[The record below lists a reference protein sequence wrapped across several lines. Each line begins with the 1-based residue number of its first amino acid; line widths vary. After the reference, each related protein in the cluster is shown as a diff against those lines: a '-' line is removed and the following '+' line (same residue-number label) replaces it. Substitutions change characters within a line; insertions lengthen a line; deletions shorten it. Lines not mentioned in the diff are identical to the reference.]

1 MSTRLLVLS
10 CLLLTVA
17 ASAYGATTQM
27 WVWVDAKGVTHYSD
41 RPVPGA
47 KLISIATMEPEAAAK
62 PAAPRPTADIFHHD
76 GACAAAST
84 EQYQLLEIFQPA
96 ENETFFNADAVVT
109 VRIRSEPELVTGDR
123 MRLYLDGNL
132 VEGDPTALEYTLP
145 GLERGAHSLR
155 AQIVDAQ
162 GKPKDTQRATH
173 DPHAANHRER
183 TARGR
188 AEPAAAAAAVQ
199 AHAEAGQRQITPAR
213 RPRRGDGE

>member
-1 MSTRLLVLS
+1 MCTRLLALS

-47 KLISIATMEPEAAAK
+47 KLISIATMEPEADAK
-62 PAAPRPTADIFHHD
+62 PATPRPPPTSSTTTAR
-76 GACAAAST
+76 APQST
-84 EQYQLLEIFQPA
+84 VQYQLLEIFQPA

-109 VRIRSEPELVTGDR
+109 VRIRSEPELVSGDL

-132 VEGDPTALEYTLP
+132 VEGDSTALEYTLP

-162 GKPKDTQRATH
+162 GKAKMLSEPRMIHMRQTTVSEPRAVGPNLRPPPPPPPRPTPK
-173 DPHAANHRER
+173 PGN
-183 TARGR
+183 GK
-188 AEPAAAAAAVQ
+188 
-199 AHAEAGQRQITPAR
+199 
-213 RPRRGDGE
+213 

>member
-1 MSTRLLVLS
+1 MCTRLLALS

-17 ASAYGATTQM
+17 ASAYGTTTQM

-62 PAAPRPTADIFHHD
+62 PATPRPPPTSSTTTAR
-76 GACAAAST
+76 APQST
-84 EQYQLLEIFQPA
+84 VQYQLLEIFQPA

-109 VRIRSEPELVTGDR
+109 VRIRSEPELVSGDL

-132 VEGDPTALEYTLP
+132 VEGDSTALEYTLP
-145 GLERGAHSLR
+145 GLERGAHSLS

-162 GKPKDTQRATH
+162 GKAKMLSEPRMIHMRQTTVSEPRAVGPNLRPPPPPPPRPTPK
-173 DPHAANHRER
+173 PGN
-183 TARGR
+183 GK
-188 AEPAAAAAAVQ
+188 
-199 AHAEAGQRQITPAR
+199 
-213 RPRRGDGE
+213 

>member
-1 MSTRLLVLS
+1 MCTRLLALS

-41 RPVPGA
+41 RPVAGA

-62 PAAPRPTADIFHHD
+62 PAPPRPPPTSSTTTAR
-76 GACAAAST
+76 APQST
-84 EQYQLLEIFQPA
+84 VQYQLLEIFQPA

-162 GKPKDTQRATH
+162 GKAKMLSEPRMIHMRQTTVSEPRAVGPNLRPPPPPSRPTPK
-173 DPHAANHRER
+173 PGN
-183 TARGR
+183 GK
-188 AEPAAAAAAVQ
+188 
-199 AHAEAGQRQITPAR
+199 
-213 RPRRGDGE
+213 

>member
-1 MSTRLLVLS
+1 MSTRLLVLGY
-10 CLLLTVA
+10 LLATLA
-17 ASAYGATTQM
+17 APVHGATTQM

-47 KLISIATMEPEAAAK
+47 KLISIATMEPEAKAP
-62 PAAPRPTADIFHHD
+62 PATPRSPATSSTTTARAPQ
-76 GACAAAST
+76 ST
-84 EQYQLLEIFQPA
+84 GQYQLLEIFQPA

-109 VRIRSEPELVTGDR
+109 VRIRSEPELVAGDR

-162 GKPKDTQRATH
+162 GKPKMLSEPRMIHMRQNTVSNPRAVG
-173 DPHAANHRER
+173 PSL
-183 TARGR
+183 
-188 AEPAAAAAAVQ
+188 
-199 AHAEAGQRQITPAR
+199 
-213 RPRRGDGE
+213 RPRPTPRPSS